1 MIHRLLR
8 DRGQLTCSFFYLSHL
23 KAWVFREG
31 WRIFLTT
38 NGHEWGGDEWGW
50 EVFGGLDALGLR
62 SSGNDNDDFPSAT
75 IKMTQVLCGGMDG
88 FFVVR
93 G

>member
-1 MIHRLLR
+1 VGFQGGVE
-8 DRGQLTCSFFYLSHL
+8 D
-23 KAWVFREG
+23 
-31 WRIFLTT
+31 FLTT
-38 NGHEWGGDEWGW
+38 NGREWGW
-50 EVFGGLDALGLR
+50 EVFGGLDALGVR

-75 IKMTQVLCGGMDG
+75 IKMTQFSCGGLDG